1 MSQIQQS
8 SNPKDAVN
16 PLGTAP
22 VGRLLLQYAVPS
34 IIATLISSLYNM
46 VDQMFIGQRIGF
58 LGNAATTV
66 AYPLTFLCGAL
77 TILFSNGSSVNFNVC
92 NGRKETDEALDF
104 AGAGLTLLALQGV
117 IIGTLVFLFTPAF
130 VRLFGATEEVFP
142 YALTY
147 MRLIAPGL
155 PFLAITSGGTLLIR
169 SDGSPR
175 FALLCSMAG
184 VALNFVLDYLFL
196 FPLNMGI
203 AGAALATVTG
213 QIVSALLA
221 AGYMLRFRT
230 GKLERRHFALTSQ
243 KITQITSIGAAG
255 SLNQAAMFVM
265 NLVLNSSLSRY
276 GALSPYGGSE
286 ALAAAGVVT
295 KVNFLFYST
304 IIGCSIGGQPIMGF
318 NFGAGNYDRVK
329 KTSLLVFRYA
339 FFIGAVETACF
350 WLFPRQILSLFGG
363 GAGGYEEFALRY
375 MHEFMLLVVLAGV
388 LPVSMNTMVSI
399 KQPKKGIIISLS
411 KQLVLILLLLIL
423 PRFMGIDGV
432 LLSGP
437 IADFLVAAAAFV
449 VIRSAFRTLGE

>member
-8 SNPKDAVN
+8 SNTKNTAN

-92 NGRKETDEALDF
+92 NGRKETDEALGF
-104 AGAGLTLLALQGV
+104 AGAGLTLLTLQGV

-350 WLFPRQILSLFGG
+350 WLFPHQILSLFGG

-432 LLSGP
+432 LISGP

-449 VIRSAFRTLGE
+449 VIRGAFRTLEE

>member
-8 SNPKDAVN
+8 SNTKNTAN

-92 NGRKETDEALDF
+92 NGRKETDEALGF
-104 AGAGLTLLALQGV
+104 AGAGLTLLTLQGV

-350 WLFPRQILSLFGG
+350 WLFPHQILSLFGG

-411 KQLVLILLLLIL
+411 KQLVLIILLLIL

-432 LLSGP
+432 LISGP

-449 VIRSAFRTLGE
+449 VIRSAFRTLEE

>member
-92 NGRKETDEALDF
+92 NGRKETDEALGF
-104 AGAGLTLLALQGV
+104 AGAGLTLLTLQGV

-175 FALLCSMAG
+175 YALLCSMAG

-399 KQPKKGIIISLS
+399 KRPRNGIIISLS
-411 KQLVLILLLLIL
+411 KQLVLIALLLIL

-432 LLSGP
+432 LISGP
-437 IADFLVAAAAFV
+437 IADFLVAACAFV
-449 VIRSAFRTLGE
+449 VIRSAFRMLGE